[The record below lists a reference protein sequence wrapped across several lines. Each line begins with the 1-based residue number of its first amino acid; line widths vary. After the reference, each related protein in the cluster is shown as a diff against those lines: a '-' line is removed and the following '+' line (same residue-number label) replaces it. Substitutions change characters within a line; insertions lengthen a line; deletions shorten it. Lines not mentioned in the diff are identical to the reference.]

1 MAAYWP
7 CEPFFLPLNLNM
19 TSARRWCAARI
30 ARQTLVG
37 AVSRRFIG
45 DCIVL
50 VYFHGK
56 LDFKPVLL
64 KAQ

>member
-1 MAAYWP
+1 MIQGKFTHTFKGAASQTGGAGSVWSQP
-7 CEPFFLPLNLNM
+7 AGQVHDDKCE
-19 TSARRWCAARI
+19 
-30 ARQTLVG
+30 QG
-37 AVSRRFIG
+37 G

-56 LDFKPVLL
+56 LDFKLVDV